1 MSTPRDSALQGALLT
16 RRIGLAGLACLV
28 VAFWILIRP
37 YRGIEHDSV
46 LYAVLALARL
56 QPAALGHDL
65 FVRYGTQDHFT
76 LFSPLF
82 AAAIRKVGLERAA
95 AILTFVTH
103 VAFFGAAWLLARRLM
118 SPLLALLAV
127 GLLVVLPSWYG
138 SNSVFAYIEAFLTPR
153 QSAEAFA
160 LAGLTA
166 ALCSRQWLAG
176 VCMAVAMLLHPIIAA
191 AGVTAWIILVAGL
204 ARPRPALLIG
214 AALALGLMA
223 LSSTGVGPFR
233 HFDAA
238 WLSILRERL
247 AYLFPTQWRATE
259 WISTAVHASVLVVGI
274 GFSRSEALRR
284 LCIAALLTVLLGLL
298 FAGVESD
305 GLQVVLAAQLQTW
318 RWLWL
323 LGVLAT
329 LLLPGIALDC
339 WRCGDLG
346 RAAAVSLLGALL
358 IYNNEAAAVPALV
371 ACVTTVAS
379 LRIREPLQARIL
391 LVAAV
396 AVLALSL
403 VVLTR
408 DLANAL
414 PPLLSARSGQ
424 RPFLLRISQ
433 AQALAYG
440 GLVPAAVL
448 VLGCVAIQRASRRAA
463 VLLAGVSAALLLSVL
478 AYAMLIWTHSKYPQD
493 RVQAFAPWRAAIPE
507 SAEVVWPDPP
517 PSNWFELGR
526 ANYWS
531 LYQMAG
537 MVFSRDV
544 TMVSTG
550 RETAITPLLP
560 MLGHTLT
567 EEPQQPQLARLC
579 GLQGVTFYASWTDL
593 GPSPYPAVAPDADK
607 PGDMLHLYRCG
618 DTQH

>member
-1 MSTPRDSALQGALLT
+1 MSTRHGNALQGAVLT
-16 RRIGLAGLACLV
+16 QRIGLAGLGCLI

-82 AAAIRKVGLERAA
+82 AAAIRKLGLEPAA
-95 AILTFVTH
+95 ALLTLVTH
-103 VAFFGAAWLLARRLM
+103 VTFFGAAWLLARRLM

-127 GLLVVLPSWYG
+127 GLLVVLPAWYG

-176 VCMAVAMLLHPIIAA
+176 ACMLVSMLLHPIIAA
-191 AGVTAWIILVAGL
+191 AGVTCWIILIAGL
-204 ARPRPALLIG
+204 ARPRLALLIG

-233 HFDAA
+233 HFDAP

-247 AYLFPTQWRATE
+247 TYLFPTQWRVTE
-259 WISTAVHASVLVVGI
+259 WVSTGVHAAVLLVGI
-274 GFSRSEALRR
+274 RFSRSEALRR

-298 FAGVESD
+298 FAVVESD

-329 LLLPGIALDC
+329 LLLPGIAVDC
-339 WRCGDLG
+339 WGSGDLG

-358 IYNNEAAAVPALV
+358 IYNNDAAAVPALL
-371 ACVTTVAS
+371 AAMATLAS
-379 LRIREPLQARIL
+379 LRIREPLQARIF

-396 AVLALSL
+396 AVLALCL
-403 VVLTR
+403 VVLAR
-408 DLANAL
+408 DIVHELPAL
-414 PPLLSARSGQ
+414 LTARSGQ
-424 RPFLLRISQ
+424 RPYLLRISQ

-440 GLVPAAVL
+440 GLLPAALL
-448 VLGCVAIQRASRRAA
+448 VLGCAAIQRATRRSA
-463 VLLAGVSAALLLSVL
+463 VLLAGVGAALLASVL
-478 AYAMLIWTHSKYPQD
+478 MYAMLTWTHSKYPQE
-493 RVQAFAPWRAAIPE
+493 RVQAFAPWREAIPE

-560 MLGHTLT
+560 MLGHPLT
-567 EEPQQPQLARLC
+567 EDAQPQLARLC
-579 GLQGVTFYASWTDL
+579 ALPGVTFYASWTDL

-607 PGDMLHLYRCG
+607 PGEMLHLYRCG
-618 DTQH
+618 DSQH